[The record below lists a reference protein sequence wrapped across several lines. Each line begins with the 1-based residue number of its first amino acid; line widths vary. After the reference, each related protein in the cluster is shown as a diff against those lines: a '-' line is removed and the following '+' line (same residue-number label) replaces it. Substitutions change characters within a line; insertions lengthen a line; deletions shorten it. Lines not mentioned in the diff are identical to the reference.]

1 MSASRDGSRRA
12 AWLAALYCAAH
23 CRTPAALS
31 RTGRCF
37 GMHAT
42 GARAMPGFNGN
53 RVQSPGCPRNGKQRK
68 PLQGALQRKGRPLM
82 SHVARRARDGIG
94 KATRRLPAIC
104 QPGYRPVGRRVACA
118 RRACPAALQRPSAG
132 SSVAAT
138 GLAAGPWRC
147 PVPQHGSA
155 SRRQAADSMGHLELL
170 HLSAIP
176 LAMPRTMVP
185 ADGSGSR
192 VGCPARGSGCA
203 RGRMP

>member
-94 KATRRLPAIC
+94 KAKRRLPAIC

-118 RRACPAALQRPSAG
+118 IRACPAALQRPSAG
-132 SSVAAT
+132 RSVAAT
-138 GLAAGPWRC
+138 GLAAGSGAAAWVRQ
-147 PVPQHGSA
+147 PQAGGRLHGP
-155 SRRQAADSMGHLELL
+155 LELL